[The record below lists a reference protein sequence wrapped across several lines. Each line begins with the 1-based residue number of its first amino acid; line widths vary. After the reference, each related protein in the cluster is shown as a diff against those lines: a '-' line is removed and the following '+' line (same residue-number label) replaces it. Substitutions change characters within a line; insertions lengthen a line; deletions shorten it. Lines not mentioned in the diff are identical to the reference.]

1 MLYLSLWRYSYPY
14 TLEEIYVCVC
24 VSPHQSSGLS
34 WDVCFSLA
42 GEQNGKGFY
51 VYDDK
56 RKARP
61 APEVKDFIK
70 QSQED
75 AGIMPNGKV
84 RVPFDYC
91 HMYAN

>member
-1 MLYLSLWRYSYPY
+1 M
-14 TLEEIYVCVC
+14 
-24 VSPHQSSGLS
+24 
-34 WDVCFSLA
+34 LA

-84 RVPFDYC
+84 RVPFD
-91 HMYAN
+91 

>member
-1 MLYLSLWRYSYPY
+1 
-14 TLEEIYVCVC
+14 
-24 VSPHQSSGLS
+24 
-34 WDVCFSLA
+34 LA

-51 VYDDK
+51 AYDDK

-84 RVPFDYC
+84 RDLLISVICLLIENYESL
-91 HMYAN
+91 

>member
-1 MLYLSLWRYSYPY
+1 
-14 TLEEIYVCVC
+14 
-24 VSPHQSSGLS
+24 
-34 WDVCFSLA
+34 LA

-51 VYDDK
+51 AYDDK

-84 RVPFDYC
+84 RDPF
-91 HMYAN
+91 N